1 MTDLLRKAFEE
12 AAKLSPEEQDAFA
25 VLMLKELEAEARW
38 SATLATP
45 ESQELLQ
52 RLAGEAIA
60 EHRAGKTEL
69 LDPEAL

>member
-1 MTDLLRKAFEE
+1 MTDLLRKAFER

-25 VLMLKELEAEARW
+25 VLTLEELEAEAKW

-69 LDPEAL
+69 LDPEAH

>member
-1 MTDLLRKAFEE
+1 
-12 AAKLSPEEQDAFA
+12 
-25 VLMLKELEAEARW
+25 MLEELEAEARW